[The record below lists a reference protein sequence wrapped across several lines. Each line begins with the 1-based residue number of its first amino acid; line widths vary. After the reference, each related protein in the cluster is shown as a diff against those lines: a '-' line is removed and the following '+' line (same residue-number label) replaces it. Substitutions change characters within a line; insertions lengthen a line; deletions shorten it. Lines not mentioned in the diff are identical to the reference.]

1 MDVKGA
7 LNLVHGSQESVKASP
22 ARLVNTRPLVTTLG
36 KVKGP
41 QMLPVLL
48 LGCLWLLTEQPSHD
62 LPTLTLI
69 EFGISYSPAQRFIL
83 TSESHI
89 TAGPIAYS

>member
-1 MDVKGA
+1 MV
-7 LNLVHGSQESVKASP
+7 LGSQESVKASP
-22 ARLVNTRPLVTTLG
+22 AWLVSTRPLVTALG

-41 QMLPVLL
+41 QPIPVML

-83 TSESHI
+83 TSESYI
-89 TAGPIAYS
+89 TAGWPTGPLVFET